1 MDKFSQLKIKSNRT
15 VNTVTNSAASSR
27 IGYIQSNN
35 KINLQKNNYSFTG
48 GNQQITGQN
57 NYFDFDQ

>member
-1 MDKFSQLKIKSNRT
+1 M

-48 GNQQITGQN
+48 GNQQITSQN
-57 NYFDFDQ
+57 NYFDFD